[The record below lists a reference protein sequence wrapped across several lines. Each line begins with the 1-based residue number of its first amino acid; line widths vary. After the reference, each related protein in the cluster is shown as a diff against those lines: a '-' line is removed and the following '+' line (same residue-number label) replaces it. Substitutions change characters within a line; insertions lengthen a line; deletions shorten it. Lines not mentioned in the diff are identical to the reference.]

1 MAATCGLFAVPSSGY
16 SFFVWLGNTE
26 QARKAGGRKAED
38 RMEYRTEVCVRE
50 ISVARLLE
58 TYYDPVAFHTCCC
71 GCPDY
76 NKRWSCPPGAPDTRE
91 FFAEFSR
98 AYLIGVK
105 VVYSEACR
113 RASQQPGCLEPIR
126 QRTYGQVKKTI
137 HELQLQLEGRHP
149 GTTSIAT
156 GRCEQCE
163 ICTRSRGEL
172 CRKPHRM
179 RYSFSAFCF
188 DLGRIAEKELHMPL
202 LWSGSGLPE
211 YNVAIAALLVP

>member
-1 MAATCGLFAVPSSGY
+1 MAAVCGYLLYLLPGTVFLFDRGTRGRPGKQV
-16 SFFVWLGNTE
+16 E
-26 QARKAGGRKAED
+26 ERRKTGWNIGQR
-38 RMEYRTEVCVRE
+38 CE
-50 ISVARLLE
+50 ISAARLLE

-76 NKRWSCPPGAPDTRE
+76 NKCWSCPPGAPDTRE

-105 VVYSEACR
+105 VEYSEACR
-113 RASQQPGCLEPIR
+113 QASQQPGLLEPIR

-137 HELQLQLEGRHP
+137 HELQLQLEGRRP
-149 GTTSIAT
+149 GTTSIAA

-163 ICTRSRGEL
+163 ICTRSRGKL
-172 CRKPHRM
+172 CTKPHRM

-202 LWSGSGLPE
+202 LWSSSGLPE